1 MTLDMYAARLARLA
15 TTRAVRGSSEARALE
30 LGAQALR
37 TLAAIEAFA
46 GDDALTVGRNASGR
60 YYARLTGRAACAGDS
75 LTDALGQLATA
86 LAWEEE
92 ARETI
97 PAPPPSHAEAP

>member
-37 TLAAIEAFA
+37 TLAALEAFA
-46 GDDALTVGRNASGR
+46 DHGAFGRTESGR
-60 YYARLTGRAACAGDS
+60 FFARLTGGAACTGDS

-97 PAPPPSHAEAP
+97 PAPPPSHAEGP